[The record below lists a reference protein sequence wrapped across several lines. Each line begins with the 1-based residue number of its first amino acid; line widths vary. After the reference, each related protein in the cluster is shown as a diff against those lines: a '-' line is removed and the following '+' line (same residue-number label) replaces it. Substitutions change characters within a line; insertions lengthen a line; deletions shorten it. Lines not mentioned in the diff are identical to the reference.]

1 MKVLSVTSG
10 GMDSMSMA
18 VKSIHDGHEV
28 ALFHGDLQQ
37 KAEYPER
44 YAVIEC
50 AKFLGIP
57 FKMVDIS
64 WLGKMGGSCLTDEKI
79 EPPKGLDSLRESL
92 FIAEGAKEK
101 HKEGKGL
108 WTPARNVVLLSAAAA
123 VAERYGYD
131 MLTIGA
137 NQSETAYPDNRME
150 FLNRFE
156 HMLEYG
162 SLKRIQ
168 VGAPLYHLDKVGILE
183 WSAKHGYGEI
193 YEYTWSCDLGK
204 SYQCGECGCCMN
216 RRLAFYILSKLRPG
230 LLADGQ
236 EYVNEE
242 YFQETF
248 LPAIREHGL
257 VERFWFGKYRKYFL
271 D

>member
-10 GMDSMSMA
+10 GMDSISMA
-18 VKSIHDGHEV
+18 VKSLDDGHDV

-37 KAEYPER
+37 KAELPER
-44 YAVIEC
+44 RSVESC
-50 AKFLGIP
+50 AKFLGIETH
-57 FKMVDIS
+57 FVDLS
-64 WLGKMGGSCLTDEKI
+64 WLGKMGGSCLTDSTI
-79 EPPKGLDSLRESL
+79 EPPKGLDSLQESL

-108 WTPARNVVLLSAAAA
+108 WTPARNVVLLSAGAA

-183 WSAKHGYGEI
+183 WSAEHGYGDI
-193 YEYTWSCDLGK
+193 YNYTWSCDLGK
-204 SYQCGECGCCMN
+204 EHQCGECGCCMN
-216 RRLAFYILSKLRPG
+216 RRLAFYILSQKKPG
-230 LLADGQ
+230 LLQDRQ
-236 EYVNEE
+236 PYVNEE
-242 YFQETF
+242 YFQKVF
-248 LPAIREHGL
+248 LPAVREYAV
-257 VERFWFGKYRKYFL
+257 VEKMWFGKYCKYFL

>member
-18 VKSIHDGHEV
+18 VKSLHDGHVV

-37 KAEYPER
+37 KAERPER
-44 YAVIEC
+44 ESVESC
-50 AKFLGIP
+50 AKFLGVLTH
-57 FKMVDIS
+57 FVDLS

-92 FIAEGAKEK
+92 FITEGAKKK

-183 WSAKHGYGEI
+183 WSAEHGYGDI
-193 YEYTWSCDLGK
+193 YNYTWSCDLGK
-204 SYQCGECGCCMN
+204 ERQCGECGCCMN
-216 RRLAFYILSKLRPG
+216 RRLAFYILWKKKPG

-236 EYVNEE
+236 QYVNEG
-242 YFQETF
+242 YFQNVF
-248 LPAIREHGL
+248 LPAIRG
-257 VERFWFGKYRKYFL
+257 RDIIKGMWFEKYYECIFS
-271 D
+271 